1 MSEEFL
7 TWFER
12 FYESKPYFTKE
23 EKEELKFHTWF
34 AWRDSRRADDLKE
47 VEKEIKNERK
57 N

>member
-34 AWRDSRRADDLKE
+34 AWRDSRRADDLEE
-47 VEKEIKNERK
+47 VEKGDKV
-57 N
+57 